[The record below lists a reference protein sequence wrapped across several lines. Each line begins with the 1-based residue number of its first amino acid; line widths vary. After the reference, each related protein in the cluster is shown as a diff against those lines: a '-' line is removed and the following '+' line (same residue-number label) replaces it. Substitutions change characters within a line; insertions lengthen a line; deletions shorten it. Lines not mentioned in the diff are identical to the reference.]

1 MDKSNILDKIYRELA
16 ESLNI
21 SKTMSDEVVSS
32 YEAVAN
38 YLGQMEKDL
47 DIRIFPQGSL
57 SLGTVVR
64 PIENDI
70 EGDYD
75 VDLVCLLENGSTLLA
90 KDIKNIVGDRLKESD
105 RYNKML
111 DEEGKR
117 CWTLQYSNFHMDVL
131 PSVPLN
137 SKLALDIH
145 DLDTKIRITHKNENN
160 EYLDKNS
167 DPKAYREWFIK
178 EMEQTFKENRQF
190 LAESRN
196 VEIEKIKLSQ
206 VRTPLQMA
214 IQILKRHRDVLFT
227 ERDHKP
233 ISIIITTLA
242 AKAYNGEENLFEA
255 IKNILVNMEKYI
267 EVDGAGNVMICNPT
281 MKSENFADKWIEEP
295 IKKDAFY
302 SWLSK
307 AKKDIVE
314 NPLNF
319 TGGMGAM
326 KNNMRTI
333 FGTRA
338 VNESFDNYNVNNVN
352 DRDNGKLGITSK
364 GNITSI
370 GNKSVV
376 APLKN
381 HTFYG
386 E

>member
-21 SKTMSDEVVSS
+21 SKTMLDEVVSS
-32 YEAVAN
+32 YEAVGN

-75 VDLVCLLENGSTLLA
+75 VDLICLLENGSQLLA
-90 KDIKNIVGDRLKESD
+90 KDIKNIVGDRLKESNL
-105 RYNKML
+105 YNKML

-117 CWTLQYSNFHMDVL
+117 CWTLQYSKFHMDVL

-137 SKLALDIH
+137 SKVVLDKH
-145 DLDTKIRITHKNENN
+145 NLNTKIRITHKNENN

-206 VRTPLQMA
+206 IRTPLQMA
-214 IQILKRHRDVLFT
+214 IQILKRHRDILFQN
-227 ERDHKP
+227 RAHKP

-242 AKAYNGEENLFEA
+242 AKAYNGEKNLFEA
-255 IKNILVNMEKYI
+255 IQNILANMEKYI
-267 EVDGAGNVMICNPT
+267 EVDEVGNVMICSPT
-281 MKSENFADKWIEEP
+281 VRSENFADKWIEEP

-319 TGGMGAM
+319 TDGMGAM

-333 FGTRA
+333 FGTRV
-338 VNESFDNYNVNNVN
+338 VNESFDNYDVI
-352 DRDNGKLGITSK
+352 L
-364 GNITSI
+364 
-370 GNKSVV
+370 KS
-376 APLKN
+376 
-381 HTFYG
+381 
-386 E
+386 

>member
-21 SKTMSDEVVSS
+21 SKTMLDEVVSS
-32 YEAVAN
+32 YEAVGN

-75 VDLVCLLENGSTLLA
+75 VDLICLLENGSQLLA
-90 KDIKNIVGDRLKESD
+90 KDIKNIVGDRLKESNL
-105 RYNKML
+105 YNKML

-117 CWTLQYSNFHMDVL
+117 CWTLQYSKFHMDVL

-137 SKLALDIH
+137 SKVVLDKH
-145 DLDTKIRITHKNENN
+145 NLNTKIRITHKNENN

-206 VRTPLQMA
+206 IRTPLQMA
-214 IQILKRHRDVLFT
+214 IQILKRHRDILFQN
-227 ERDHKP
+227 RAHKP

-242 AKAYNGEENLFEA
+242 AKAYNGEKNLFEA
-255 IKNILVNMEKYI
+255 IQNILANMEKYI
-267 EVDGAGNVMICNPT
+267 EVDEVGNVMICSPT
-281 MKSENFADKWIEEP
+281 VRSENFADKWIEEP

-319 TGGMGAM
+319 TDGMGAM

-333 FGTRA
+333 FGTRV
-338 VNESFDNYNVNNVN
+338 VNESFYNYNIDNIKN
-352 DRDNGKLGITSK
+352 RDNGKLGITSK

-370 GNKSVV
+370 GDKSVV

-386 E
+386 K